1 VGEGGEGTD
10 RIDEGAILANSAVG
24 SVPFGIRANPD
35 AAETVFE
42 TPGVKGQTE
51 STRVQF
57 LRTAQSAPSLLAF
70 EPIRTRRRPF
80 SKLQGRRLSRKRPR
94 RPSTSFS
101 PKGWPAF
108 RRTAVE
114 GLSGARPPADAFTG
128 DKTRISPKGTEP
140 SDTFDH
146 FSRPSIL
153 SVPFVPFVL
162 SSLSSPFVLSS
173 LSSFRPI
180 NSNVVSEVCSCT
192 IRGSC

>member
-1 VGEGGEGTD
+1 VKEVKG
-10 RIDEGAILANSAVG
+10 VK
-24 SVPFGIRANPD
+24 
-35 AAETVFE
+35 
-42 TPGVKGQTE
+42 GVKGQTE

-70 EPIRTRRRPF
+70 ESNPDAAETVFETPGPPTKQETP
-80 SKLQGRRLSRKRPR
+80 SK
-94 RPSTSFS
+94 PSTSFS

-153 SVPFVPFVL
+153 SVPFVPIP
-162 SSLSSPFVLSS
+162 PFLWPNRHCSATS
-173 LSSFRPI
+173 NARPMPARSAYRCPLLLFTTAI
-180 NSNVVSEVCSCT
+180 RVSTFTTETSM
-192 IRGSC
+192 I

>member
-1 VGEGGEGTD
+1 MPTGPLSNRRTGRGGVKGGEEGEGTD

-42 TPGVKGQTE
+42 TPGPPTKPET
-51 STRVQF
+51 
-57 LRTAQSAPSLLAF
+57 PS
-70 EPIRTRRRPF
+70 
-80 SKLQGRRLSRKRPR
+80 K
-94 RPSTSFS
+94 PSTSFS

-108 RRTAVE
+108 RRTAAE

-153 SVPFVPFVL
+153 SVPFVFRPLSSPFV
-162 SSLSSPFVLSS
+162 PFVLSS